1 MTEEKE
7 AFLDRWSRLKKEKP
21 AEKAPAERRAEV
33 PAVQEAGQAPA
44 APLPP
49 VEGLKPDS
57 DFVPFMRPNVDP
69 GTRRAALK
77 KLFADPHFN
86 VADPFEAYS
95 EDYTKSDPIP
105 EKMLKAINRARDLA
119 VDGPEKVAER
129 ERLAEQAEQSAQS
142 EPAQQAEQAKQTE
155 RAETPAQEAEDVP
168 RKQDV

>member
-1 MTEEKE
+1 MSEEKE

-21 AEKAPAERRAEV
+21 AEQPAELPV
-33 PAVQEAGQAPA
+33 VQEAKQAVV

-49 VEGLKPDS
+49 VEDLKPDS
-57 DFVPFMRPNVDP
+57 DFVPFMQANVDP
-69 GTRRAALK
+69 ATRRSALK

-119 VDGPEKVAER
+119 VDGPEKVAEK
-129 ERLAEQAEQSAQS
+129 ERLAEQAEQAEQV
-142 EPAQQAEQAKQTE
+142 EQVQQADQTQQGEQAE
-155 RAETPAQEAEDVP
+155 LPPQEPENVP
-168 RKQDV
+168 RKQDA